1 MCERWMSRPIVG
13 EEEGK
18 AMRIESTLSQDLP
31 TTPTALKTTLP
42 RKDIHNPVGRRF
54 QDEHVN
60 RLMSVNIEYERVREK
75 RRREGKKVK
84 GR

>member
-18 AMRIESTLSQDLP
+18 AMRIEST
-31 TTPTALKTTLP
+31 TLP
-42 RKDIHNPVGRRF
+42 RKDIHNPVGRKF